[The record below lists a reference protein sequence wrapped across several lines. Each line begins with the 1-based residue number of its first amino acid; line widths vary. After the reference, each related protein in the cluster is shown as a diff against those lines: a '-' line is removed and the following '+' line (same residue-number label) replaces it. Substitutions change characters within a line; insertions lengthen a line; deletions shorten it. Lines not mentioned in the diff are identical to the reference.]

1 MNQTELGFGVWSF
14 WCSLHPKP
22 YIDRGFGHRFVR
34 AFFPWDG
41 IAEFKKS
48 IRNIFI
54 LVAQALNTTAT
65 GLEEQQRITDNLAE
79 VVLQNCGALDLL
91 ANQQGGTCALLGDES
106 CFYVNKSDKV
116 IQLLEILEKNGKIL
130 E

>member
-1 MNQTELGFGVWSF
+1 MNQTALGFEVWSF
-14 WCSLHPKP
+14 WYSLHPKP
-22 YIDRGFGHRFVR
+22 YIDRGFGQSFVR
-34 AFFPWDG
+34 AFFPCDR
-41 IAEFKKS
+41 IAEVKKS

-54 LVAQALNTTAT
+54 LVTQALNTTAT
-65 GLEEQQRITDNLAE
+65 GLEEQQRITDKLGE

-116 IQLLEILEKNGKIL
+116 IQQLEILEKNGKIL